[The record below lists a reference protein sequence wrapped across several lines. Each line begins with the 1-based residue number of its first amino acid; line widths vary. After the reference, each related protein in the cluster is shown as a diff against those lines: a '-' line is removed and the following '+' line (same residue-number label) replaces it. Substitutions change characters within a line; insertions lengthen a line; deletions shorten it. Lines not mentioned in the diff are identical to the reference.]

1 MLHYQF
7 SFVNKQKHIFCV
19 TKNLAKGANKY
30 LSRRKWLYICLIAIC
45 TITLI
50 FTVPQLVTQ
59 PPQRFVAVTFD
70 DLPVITDRDDDGV
83 KLNTTNKLLAS
94 ITKNKIP
101 TIGFVNENQLFNDVT
116 GQLNASEL
124 HLLRAWLKNGLELG
138 NHTYSHINLNELG
151 LAAYEA
157 DVVRGEIITKRL
169 LKNYGKKMRYF
180 RHPYLHTGRDQKTK
194 QGLEKILEAHGYIV
208 APVTIFLEDWK
219 FNPAYD
225 QAFLHGNKAMMSKIG
240 QAYLSYVEQGLDYW
254 ERQSVKL
261 FKREIKQVI
270 LFHSTTINADY
281 FGAIAERL
289 KKRGYKFIT
298 IDEALRDEAYKS
310 KDNYVGDGVSWL
322 HRWALTQGKNF
333 VLDSRPQVPYFV
345 SAYNLDTSGQ

>member
-1 MLHYQF
+1 M
-7 SFVNKQKHIFCV
+7 VI
-19 TKNLAKGANKY
+19 KNFTKGANKY
-30 LSRRKWLYICLIAIC
+30 LSRRKWLYTCLIATC
-45 TITLI
+45 TISLI
-50 FTVPQLVTQ
+50 FTVPQLVAQ
-59 PPQRFVAVTFD
+59 PPQRFVTVTFD
-70 DLPVITDRDDDGV
+70 DLPVITDRDDDAV
-83 KLNTTNKLLAS
+83 KLETTNKLLAS

-101 TIGFVNENQLFNDVT
+101 AIGFVNENQLFDDVT
-116 GQLNASEL
+116 GKRNDSEVN
-124 HLLRAWLKNGLELG
+124 LLYAWLKNGLELG
-138 NHTYSHINLNELG
+138 NHTYSHINLNKSG

-157 DVVRGEIITKRL
+157 DVVKGEIITKCL

-194 QGLEKILEAHGYIV
+194 QGLEKFLEARGYIV
-208 APVTIFLEDWK
+208 APVTIFLEDWT

-225 QAFLHGNKAMMSKIG
+225 KAFLHGNKAMMPKIG
-240 QAYLSYVEQGLDYW
+240 RAYLSYVEQELDYW

-270 LFHSTTINADY
+270 LFHATTINADY
-281 FGAIAERL
+281 FGAIAEIL

-298 IDEALRDEAYKS
+298 LDEALRDKAYKS

-333 VLDSRPQVPYFV
+333 VLDGKPQVPDLV